1 MKILITILTLTLS
14 VNLLAA
20 TNNSNWTTEELDDA
34 ETQVIDQASHD
45 ELSEISACMIQND
58 ETEIGNTS
66 CVNDV
71 FGDVH
76 N

>member
-1 MKILITILTLTLS
+1 MKILITILILTLS
-14 VNLLAA
+14 INLLAA
-20 TNNSNWTTEELDDA
+20 TNNSNWTTEELNDA
-34 ETQVIDQASHD
+34 EAQVIDQASQD

-58 ETEIGNTS
+58 ETEIGNTP
-66 CVNDV
+66 CINDV